1 MFVGRKKNLSNSWS
15 RKANARPDIEFGGK
29 EYAVRLSVG
38 KGPWHPNRL
47 LVGKEILV

>member
-15 RKANARPDIEFGGK
+15 KKANARPNIVLVGK

-47 LVGKEILV
+47 LVGIEILV